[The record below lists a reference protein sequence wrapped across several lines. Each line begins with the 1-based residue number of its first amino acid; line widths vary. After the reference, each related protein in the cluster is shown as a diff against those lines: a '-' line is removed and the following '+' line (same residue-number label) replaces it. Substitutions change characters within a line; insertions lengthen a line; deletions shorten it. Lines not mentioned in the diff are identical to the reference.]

1 MKAAA
6 AGAIAA
12 GSGTKNNMPRPRKR
26 RLLERSPQAAIYKP
40 AGVPLDGLRRV
51 ILLQE
56 ELEALRL
63 ADLEGL
69 TQQQAAGRM
78 GVSRSTFQRIV
89 ARARQQVALALA
101 GGHALQIEGG
111 TFQVRSPRPRGPRR
125 RD

>member
-1 MKAAA
+1 MIVAA
-6 AGAIAA
+6 AGAIVAR
-12 GSGTKNNMPRPRKR
+12 SGTKTNMPRPRKR
-26 RLLERSPQAAIYKP
+26 RVLERAPQAAIYKP

-51 ILLQE
+51 VLLQE

-63 ADLEGL
+63 SDLEGL

-78 GVSRSTFQRIV
+78 GVSRSTFQRV
-89 ARARQQVALALA
+89 LARARQQVALALA